1 MFLKRSMIFSVILIM
16 MLAFTVNVFA
26 GTTGKITGRVI
37 DKQTKEGLPGVNVI
51 IPELQIGAS
60 TDADGYFFILN
71 VPVGTYSVQASMITY
86 ASVNNEGVIV
96 NADINTTVN
105 FELLP
110 EAIQL
115 EEITVVAKRKLVE
128 TKTTA
133 KERTIDQQFLEEMSG
148 SGIMEVVATNA
159 GVSGDGNELHVRGG
173 RTDEVG
179 YMVDGMSIVDPVFK
193 TIGATINKNAVAEI
207 KVITGGFNAEY
218 GEAMSGVIN
227 VVTKEGGR
235 SINGQLKYEGNS
247 FLPEALNYGKNVMEV
262 GLGGPIGTDKIRF
275 FLSGDVYTAN
285 DYAPG
290 FHETPEYF
298 YKNDSTGNAFTWDM
312 IQGYTI
318 DWSDSLNTYVVSP
331 VTAESTWTQD
341 YVPFFTLQT
350 TEVTFDT
357 ILYDS
362 SGNPHTV
369 TYFDTV
375 DIPVIDTVLMNKYG
389 PTYWDDLGIA
399 LPHHKRSDYHAQA
412 KFTIKPTNNIKINI
426 GGFLSHS
433 SYQHYD
439 NLVKYNLEQY
449 YSRNTDGY
457 QLNAN
462 LNWMLN
468 EANFLTLTG
477 SYFFTQT
484 ILAPEI
490 LDETTRITTS
500 IPEWYEF
507 WAPYDL
513 MDTIQFKEVPTTKD
527 QWKHN
532 TPWGYWYA
540 GNTRAN
546 YVYPNYYGRMTE
558 RYSNY
563 WAVKGD
569 WTSQIGR
576 YHELKTGFEFKQY
589 ELYQW
594 DLYLPWDPN
603 PFWDNY
609 SVKPTQASVYAQ
621 DKMEFEGMVVNL
633 GLRFD
638 YLASNTPYFV
648 DKSDVSQPLY
658 AIDTTYVIDE
668 VSGDTI
674 DTTYVRYI
682 NDTPPDEIAL
692 RDDDGNVVTDSLTG
706 DTVMTAWPEDSV
718 WNVQIAEP
726 KYKLSPRLGI
736 SHPITETSVLHFNYG
751 HFFQTPQMDYLYSG
765 IEVDIRNRGNS
776 LVGNPNLEAERTVAY
791 EVGIATQIG
800 ADMAIDFTTY
810 YKDIYG
816 LVGSRK
822 INALPM
828 NYYAFS
834 NVEYGN
840 VKGFEITF
848 QKNGKYFS
856 TNIAYTLSFAKGT
869 ASDAWEGY
877 ETSYYYT
884 DPVTGADMDM
894 PKIPYYL
901 SFDQRH
907 LLNIVATFRMP
918 SGELPVWADNW
929 NITLNNAIASGTPYT
944 PENLRGEIT
953 GTKNSER
960 LPWSFNTDMKFRK
973 GFDLGFIQ
981 PNFYINVS
989 NLFNIKNVVD
999 VYVTTGLPDT
1009 DGLTETWNVNSYT
1022 ESNIGDPV
1030 YDVRRDLDKD
1040 GTVTS
1045 EEWYTV
1051 AVAAYEDQL
1060 NDPFNY
1066 STPRVVTIGLEF
1078 SF

>member
-16 MLAFTVNVFA
+16 VLAFAVNVFA

-60 TDADGYFFILN
+60 TDADGYYFILN

-86 ASVNNEGVIV
+86 ASVNVADVIV

-105 FELLP
+105 FELVP

-115 EEITVVAKRKLVE
+115 EEITVVAKQKLVE

-159 GVSGDGNELHVRGG
+159 GVSGEGNELHVRGG

-193 TIGATINKNAVAEI
+193 TLGATINKNAVAEI

-227 VVTKEGGR
+227 VVTKEGGKD
-235 SINGQLKYEGNS
+235 INGQLKYEGNS
-247 FLPEALNYGKNVMEV
+247 FLPEAFNYGKNVMEV
-262 GLGGPIGTDKIRF
+262 GLGGPVVTDKVRF

-285 DYAPG
+285 DYSPG
-290 FHETPEYF
+290 FHEKPEYF
-298 YKNDSTGNAFTWDM
+298 YENDSTGYAFSWDLVTGYDLTWDEANDTFL
-312 IQGYTI
+312 ITPITETRQ
-318 DWSDSLNTYVVSP
+318 
-331 VTAESTWTQD
+331 WTQD
-341 YVPFFTLQT
+341 SVPYFTYVTDIL
-350 TEVTFDT
+350 VYDT
-357 ILYDS
+357 VIYDTA
-362 SGNPHTV
+362 GVGHTV
-369 TYFDTV
+369 TYTDT
-375 DIPVIDTVLMNKYG
+375 IYREGIDTIMENRYG
-389 PTYWDDLGIA
+389 PSYWDELGIN

-433 SYQHYD
+433 SYQHYS
-439 NLVKYNLEQY
+439 NLVKYNLEKY

-468 EANFLTLTG
+468 ESNFLTLTG
-477 SYFFTQT
+477 SYFYTQT
-484 ILAPEI
+484 VLAPEFMEPI
-490 LDETTRITTS
+490 GTYTNPDVV
-500 IPEWYEF
+500 IPDWYEF
-507 WAPYDL
+507 WAPYGL
-513 MDTIQFKEVPTTKD
+513 MDTTVFKSVPSTNDK
-527 QWKHN
+527 WAHN
-532 TPWGYWYA
+532 TPWGFWYA
-540 GNTRAN
+540 GLTRAS
-546 YVYPNYYGRMTE
+546 YVYPNYYGRMTQ

-594 DLYLPWDPN
+594 DLYLPWTAN

-609 SVKPTQASVYAQ
+609 SVKPTQAAVYAQ

-648 DKSDVSQPLY
+648 DKMDVSQPLY
-658 AIDTTYVIDE
+658 RIDTINGVETRV
-668 VSGDTI
+668 
-674 DTTYVRYI
+674 I
-682 NDTPPDEIAL
+682 NDTPPDSIEVKN
-692 RDDDGNVVTDSLTG
+692 DDGTV
-706 DTVMTAWPEDSV
+706 DTIPWPEDSV
-718 WNVQIAEP
+718 WNVQIADP
-726 KYKLSPRLGI
+726 KFKLSPRLGI

-765 IEVDIRNRGNS
+765 IEVDVRNRGNS
-776 LVGNPNLEAERTVAY
+776 LIGNPNLEAERTVAY

-822 INALPM
+822 VNALPM
-828 NYYAFS
+828 NYYAFT

-840 VKGFEITF
+840 VKGFEMTF

-856 TNIAYTLSFAKGT
+856 ANIAYTLSFAKGT

-907 LLNIVATFRMP
+907 LLNVVATFRMP
-918 SGELPVWADNW
+918 SGELPIWADNW
-929 NITLNNAIASGTPYT
+929 NITFNNAIASGTPYT

-981 PNFYINVS
+981 PNFYINIA
-989 NLFNIKNVVD
+989 NLFNIKNIAD
-999 VYVTTGLPDT
+999 VYVTTGLPNTNGAIDT
-1009 DGLTETWNVNSYT
+1009 WEVSDWPSTT
-1022 ESNIGDPV
+1022 IGSPS

-1045 EEWYTV
+1045 EEYYTV

-1060 NDPFNY
+1060 DDPFNY

-1078 SF
+1078 AF